1 MNRARKTAEARE
13 KELKL
18 AIFRIERGRAHTK
31 ATKVNFTTVALEAGV
46 STSLIHNCYPDIAEQ
61 IRSKN
66 GRSSRQQRDEK
77 QNELNDEKNKNKQLR
92 SDLREAVARIANL
105 ASINE
110 TLLIRVRTL
119 EAAAASGNV
128 RAFYKASFEND

>member
-1 MNRARKTAEARE
+1 MNQIRKTAQARE
-13 KELKL
+13 KDLKL
-18 AIFRIERGRAHTK
+18 AIFRIEKGRANTK

-46 STSLIHNCYPDIAEQ
+46 SASLIHNCYPDIAEQ
-61 IRSKN
+61 IRSKT

-77 QNELNDEKNKNKQLR
+77 QNELKEEKNKNKQLR
-92 SDLREAVARIANL
+92 SDLKEAMAKIANL

-119 EAAAASGNV
+119 EAATAGGNV
-128 RAFYKASFEND
+128 RAFSKTPVKNN

>member
-1 MNRARKTAEARE
+1 MNRARKTAEVRE

-46 STSLIHNCYPDIAEQ
+46 SASLIHNCYPDIAEQ

-66 GRSSRQQRDEK
+66 GRSSRQQRDAK
-77 QNELNDEKNKNKQLR
+77 QNELTEEKNKSKQLR
-92 SDLREAVARIANL
+92 SDLKEAQAMIANL

-119 EAAAASGNV
+119 EAAIAGGNV
-128 RAFYKASFEND
+128 RAFSKMPV

>member
-1 MNRARKTAEARE
+1 MNRVRKTAEARE
-13 KELKL
+13 KDLKL

-46 STSLIHNCYPDIAEQ
+46 SASLIHNCHPEIAEQ
-61 IRSKN
+61 IRNKTR
-66 GRSSRQQRDEK
+66 RSSREQRDAK
-77 QNELNDEKNKNKQLR
+77 QNELKEERNKNKQLR
-92 SDLREAVARIANL
+92 SDLKEAQARIANL

-119 EAAAASGNV
+119 EAAAAGGNV
-128 RAFYKASFEND
+128 RTFPRASLKNI

>member
-1 MNRARKTAEARE
+1 MSQIRKTAQARE
-13 KELKL
+13 KDLKL

-46 STSLIHNCYPDIAEQ
+46 SASLIHNCYPDIAEQ

-66 GRSSRQQRDEK
+66 GRSSRQQRDMK
-77 QNELNDEKNKNKQLR
+77 QNELKEEKDKNKQLR
-92 SDLREAVARIANL
+92 SDLKEAMARIANL

-110 TLLIRVRTL
+110 TLLIRVRIL
-119 EAAAASGNV
+119 EAAAAGGNV
-128 RAFYKASFEND
+128 RTFSKIPVKNN

>member
-1 MNRARKTAEARE
+1 MSQIRKTAQARE
-13 KELKL
+13 KDLKL

-46 STSLIHNCYPDIAEQ
+46 SASLIHNCYPDIAEQ

-66 GRSSRQQRDEK
+66 GRSSRQQRDVK
-77 QNELNDEKNKNKQLR
+77 QNELKEEKDKNKQLR
-92 SDLREAVARIANL
+92 SDLKEAMARIANL

-110 TLLIRVRTL
+110 TLLIRVRIL
-119 EAAAASGNV
+119 EAAAAGGNV
-128 RAFYKASFEND
+128 RTFSKIPVKNN

>member
-1 MNRARKTAEARE
+1 MSQIRKTAQARE
-13 KELKL
+13 KDLKL

-46 STSLIHNCYPDIAEQ
+46 SASLIHNCYPEIAEQ

-77 QNELNDEKNKNKQLR
+77 QNELKEEKNKNKQLR
-92 SDLREAVARIANL
+92 SDLKDAVARIANL

-128 RAFYKASFEND
+128 RAFSQAPVKNN